1 MGTDEREREAGRG
14 PAESARGSLAPQGL
28 RWARATAG
36 VLLFLVTGVM
46 IGKFLHGDYKDAE
59 VWYDAGRRVLAGE
72 SLAYLPHYRYPPTF
86 AVLVAPL
93 AALGFGAFFFI
104 WYALNVV
111 LFAVSLWMAVRLV
124 GSRETEILRTRY
136 FWMPALL
143 VAAYAIDNLFLGQ
156 TNILIMALVYW
167 GYWEDTRGRQ
177 WRAGVPLGAAIAIK
191 AFPAPLLV
199 YFLYRLRLKVVA
211 AAVLSCAFFLF
222 VLPAPARGF
231 WRNVDEVG
239 DWVER
244 VAMPYL
250 SRGEAGDWGQHGID
264 LRNQSLPAV
273 ARRFLTDVDA
283 QVMARERE
291 PIHVNFVDLP
301 DGAVNVIVLA
311 AFAALGIGFLWAGGL
326 RRPRS
331 ALGLAA
337 EYGLA
342 TTLLLLV
349 SALSWTYFLV
359 MLALP
364 LAAALRLMDERA
376 LDGRVRTVLRASL
389 WGTGMAAALLVSDQA
404 RAAGNLFWGTVL
416 LFLALAYAYRRLRQA
431 APGSPRGDAGITPAP
446 SSPAQPPTRSPG

>member
-1 MGTDEREREAGRG
+1 
-14 PAESARGSLAPQGL
+14 
-28 RWARATAG
+28 
-36 VLLFLVTGVM
+36 
-46 IGKFLHGDYKDAE
+46 
-59 VWYDAGRRVLAGE
+59 
-72 SLAYLPHYRYPPTF
+72 
-86 AVLVAPL
+86 
-93 AALGFGAFFFI
+93 
-104 WYALNVV
+104 
-111 LFAVSLWMAVRLV
+111 
-124 GSRETEILRTRY
+124 
-136 FWMPALL
+136 
-143 VAAYAIDNLFLGQ
+143 
-156 TNILIMALVYW
+156 
-167 GYWEDTRGRQ
+167 
-177 WRAGVPLGAAIAIK
+177 
-191 AFPAPLLV
+191 
-199 YFLYRLRLKVVA
+199 
-211 AAVLSCAFFLF
+211 
-222 VLPAPARGF
+222 
-231 WRNVDEVG
+231 
-239 DWVER
+239 
-244 VAMPYL
+244 
-250 SRGEAGDWGQHGID
+250 
-264 LRNQSLPAV
+264 V